1 MAEDNA
7 GFSPLDPLG
16 PEYGS
21 INPVRPDIKSVTPF
35 EGERLRDAPI
45 NFPEPKYYP
54 IMPGVDLD
62 NPSQA
67 IRKNVVGSPG
77 NPPSKKGT
85 FEELK
90 KANVA
95 FLKSRVATSADPN
108 QYGKIYSYDAGPSG
122 NAFYKRYMAYGAE
135 KFDEIGFSP
144 LRDNEALFNS
154 RTTRMDD
161 FKRMMTHSFI
171 PLFSNGF
178 TSGPKSF
185 MKMLS
190 GDFTSSDL
198 QDAQAYEEAA
208 AIGQS
213 SKGGVFGFTNNL
225 MMNFAYTA
233 GIISEAVLE
242 EVGGV
247 ILAPVTGGA
256 SLFAATA
263 NNARK
268 VGKIGSALGAA
279 VDGMKAVR
287 STISNLGD
295 LRYARNFKNTVEK
308 LSTTTLGRIAN
319 PLENTL
325 EAISGIRKIKATDN
339 ISSLAQISKTAGGL
353 YRDARNI
360 NMALSEARLE
370 AGMVENKV
378 YDELYNQFY
387 EANDRA
393 PSNAEQSAMI
403 KQSKDAATNTLFW
416 NAGIIYA
423 SNKITFDNITGPRGG
438 LRNFVKS
445 TTDDVMSVGGGKFG
459 NLGKIVYDKVDEVFT
474 FEGNNIKE
482 LAKSWWKNP
491 GFKTAAKTVGYLK
504 ANFTEGLQENLQEVI
519 AGANEKYYIET
530 FNSRGRRA
538 SEYSKGLAGYAEKS
552 QGDYFAEELGAQIST
567 QGLETFASGFLMG
580 TLASPLNNAVPFFT
594 HGYNRMFNKD
604 EFQKYKDMKTEVT
617 TGIVEKLNNID
628 INSFLKSKEF
638 SYGTQDILASIKK
651 NGTKKEAMDAEMESL
666 IKATGT
672 MVRTNTVDVFTDKLK
687 TYTEMTDEE
696 LVDAIKGITID
707 EAPKYRQRV
716 FNSIERIERIKDRY
730 DYYTDKMPNPINPEE
745 LESMDKS
752 SKEYMDRVT
761 LYHAWNLAVENA
773 VFFNE
778 AFEDTSKRMVD
789 IQQNFLNNTTLKKTG
804 QREMNLLFRPDTIIE
819 EVDILEN
826 ELKALEGMETKSPAV
841 QKQIQQKK
849 KAIDSYKEFYAKQQM
864 FNLFFN
870 RGDYYDIIKARL
882 KKELKREPTEAE
894 LDEAFNSEIGKIDD
908 QTKAEE
914 VTSDLRVAFYDYMKN
929 VAAANEDTVFDDN
942 LEKGF
947 AALLDHYK
955 LGQESRS
962 MVEYIN
968 TLHNPKSFFEVANRN
983 SAWMQQLYKNRV
995 KYYEAM
1001 VKAEINSVED
1011 NALLNALADKGIF
1024 VSLEDFAKWQEDRT
1038 APTEFFDN
1046 VNKKVYT
1053 QGTDEY
1059 ATYYELFRQAEEL
1072 KDETTDVTT
1081 TVLQK
1086 ELQDNLEALQV
1097 QREQE
1102 IESLPATEVE
1112 TERVPIQR
1120 PEGSK
1125 TMGLKNVFEDMQDGD
1140 YVEVTRKQKKQLVKE
1155 IYYRDGDTL
1164 VVGDKG
1170 GEVVDLEK
1178 SKFRVVKAS
1187 KYRVEMQADPAQV
1200 EAINTEY
1207 DQLEEQLKAESP
1219 VQLPT
1224 DSEGN
1229 IAERITDETLLS
1241 EYPMEIYNQLSD
1253 IYGQMQV
1260 DNGVDITSIPI
1271 DQYEQEFFNWVKTS
1285 PQAKEVIDA
1294 YNNSLSPAPVEV
1306 APTSPELQKEI
1317 DKINERREKE
1327 LEDNKDRLD
1336 DLWMIG
1342 STDTIGERINAKYN
1356 EEIDAL
1362 KKATPTATPISD
1374 IEAKKAD
1381 IERRRQEELKNNIY
1395 PATKIGSNRDKY
1407 GRGQDIYEINGE
1419 NYFVDYKK
1427 GEKIPTIYKEN
1438 PDKINAKYDAEIAAL
1453 EGQVEEPITDWAD
1466 IISKATE
1473 RELDAIIDQIDKA
1486 DQMTPELLDLITNKR
1501 QEYAIKNSKKGD
1513 LLIAKKDVFYKNKS
1527 GENAIFTSAFSTA
1540 VITKV
1545 DEKTGKISIKPLGAD
1560 TEITLSINEINAKF
1574 NLKETVDTPEIVV
1587 ASMKITD
1594 EDKSN
1599 IAESSDNVDSFAN
1612 NASKHEE
1619 IHGRVESKDV
1629 TIEDLDDDVLND
1641 LEC

>member
-1 MAEDNA
+1 MAEDNT

-16 PEYGS
+16 SEYGG
-21 INPVRPDIKSVTPF
+21 INPIRPDIKSVTPF

-161 FKRMMTHSFI
+161 FKRMMTHSFV

-198 QDAQAYEEAA
+198 EDAQAYEEAA

-233 GIISEAVLE
+233 GIMSEAVLE
-242 EVGGV
+242 EVGGAL
-247 ILAPVTGGA
+247 LAPLTGGA

-268 VGKIGSALGAA
+268 AAKIGSALGAA
-279 VDGMKAVR
+279 ADGMKAVR
-287 STISNLGD
+287 STISNLSD

-325 EAISGIRKIKATDN
+325 EALSGIRKIKATDN

-416 NAGIIYA
+416 NAGLIYA

-459 NLGKIVYDKVDEVFT
+459 NLGKIVYNKVDEAFT

-491 GFKTAAKTVGYLK
+491 GFKTTTKTIGYLK

-519 AGANEKYYIET
+519 AGANEKYYIES

-538 SEYSKGLAGYAEKS
+538 NEYSKGLAGYTEKS
-552 QGDYFAEELGAQIST
+552 QGDYFAEELGAQVSM

-761 LYHAWNLAVENA
+761 LYNGWNLAVENA

-778 AFEDTSKRMVD
+778 AFEDTSKRMVE
-789 IQQNFLNNTTLKKTG
+789 IQQDFLNNTTLKKTG

-826 ELKALEGMETKSPAV
+826 ELKALEGMEAKSPAV

-870 RGDYYDIIKARL
+870 RGDYYDIIKSRL

-914 VTSDLRVAFYDYMKN
+914 VTSDLRVAFYQYMKN

-947 AALLDHYK
+947 IKLLDHYK

-1024 VSLEDFAKWQEDRT
+1024 VSLEDFAKWQADRT

-1059 ATYYELFRQAEEL
+1059 YTYYELFKQAEEL

-1097 QREQE
+1097 EREQE

-1112 TERVPIQR
+1112 TERVPVPR
-1120 PEGSK
+1120 PEGSR

-1140 YVEVTRKQKKQLVKE
+1140 YVEITRKQKKQLVKE

-1187 KYRVEMQADPAQV
+1187 KYRVEIQADPAQV
-1200 EAINTEY
+1200 EAINTKY
-1207 DQLEEQLKAESP
+1207 DELEEQLKAEAS
-1219 VQLPT
+1219 VELPT

-1229 IAERITDETLLS
+1229 VAEKITDETLLS
-1241 EYPMEIYNQLSD
+1241 EYPPEIYNQLSD

-1271 DQYEQEFFNWVKTS
+1271 DQYEQEFYDWIKSS
-1285 PQAKEVIDA
+1285 PQAKEVIDS
-1294 YNNSLSPAPVEV
+1294 YNNSLSPAPVET
-1306 APTSPELQKEI
+1306 APVSTELQKEI
-1317 DKINERREKE
+1317 DKINERREKD

-1336 DLWMIG
+1336 DLWLIG

-1362 KKATPTATPISD
+1362 KKATPTAAPVSD
-1374 IEAKKAD
+1374 ATKKAD
-1381 IERRRQEELKNNIY
+1381 ILERKKKSFSRRSNGMPAISFNYSTDSGQTGTYYAPDGTSSPVDAPTEKEVKQKLNDLYNAEL
-1395 PATKIGSNRDKY
+1395 
-1407 GRGQDIYEINGE
+1407 
-1419 NYFVDYKK
+1419 
-1427 GEKIPTIYKEN
+1427 
-1438 PDKINAKYDAEIAAL
+1438 AAL
-1453 EGQVEEPITDWAD
+1453 EGQVEEPTTDWAD

-1473 RELDAIIDQIDKA
+1473 RELDAIIDQIDKV

-1545 DEKTGKISIKPLGAD
+1545 DEKAGKISIKPLGAD

-1594 EDKSN
+1594 QDKSN

-1612 NASKHEE
+1612 NAAKHEE
-1619 IHGRVESKDV
+1619 IQGRVESKDV

>member
-1 MAEDNA
+1 MAEDNT

-16 PEYGS
+16 SEYGG
-21 INPVRPDIKSVTPF
+21 INPIRPDIKSVTPF

-161 FKRMMTHSFI
+161 FKRMMTHSFV
-171 PLFSNGF
+171 PLFANGF

-198 QDAQAYEEAA
+198 EDAQAYEEAA

-242 EVGGV
+242 EVGGAL
-247 ILAPVTGGA
+247 LAPVTGGA

-268 VGKIGSALGAA
+268 VGKLGSALGAA

-287 STISNLGD
+287 STISNLSD

-393 PSNAEQSAMI
+393 PSNAEQSAMV
-403 KQSKDAATNTLFW
+403 KQSKDAATDTLLK
-416 NAGIIYA
+416 NATLIYA

-459 NLGKIVYDKVDEVFT
+459 NLGKIVYDNAAKSFS
-474 FEGNNIKE
+474 FEANNIKN

-504 ANFTEGLQENLQEVI
+504 ANFAEGMQENLQEVI
-519 AGANEKYYIET
+519 AGANEKYYIES

-538 SEYSKGLAGYAEKS
+538 SEYTNGLASYAEKS
-552 QGDYFAEELGAQIST
+552 KGDYYAEELGAQVSM

-604 EFQKYKDMKTEVT
+604 EFQKYKDMKTRVT
-617 TGIVEKLNNID
+617 TGIVEELNNID
-628 INSFLKSKEF
+628 VNSFLKSKQF

-651 NGTKKEAMDAEMESL
+651 KGTKKEAMDAEMESL

-687 TYTEMTDEE
+687 AYTEMTDKE
-696 LVDAIKGITID
+696 LADAIGGITED

-761 LYHAWNLAVENA
+761 LYHAWNLSVENA

-778 AFEDTSKRMVD
+778 AFEDTSKRLVD

-819 EVDILEN
+819 EVDLLEN
-826 ELKALEGMETKSPAV
+826 ELKALEGMESKSPAV

-849 KAIDSYKEFYAKQQM
+849 KAIDSYKDFYAKQQM

-894 LDEAFNSEIGKIDD
+894 LDEAFNSELGKIDD

-914 VTSDLRVAFYDYMKN
+914 VTSDLRVAFFQYMKN

-947 AALLDHYK
+947 TLLLDHYK

-1011 NALLNALADKGIF
+1011 NALLNTLADQGIF
-1024 VSLEDFAKWQEDRT
+1024 VSLEDFAKWQADRT

-1053 QGTDEY
+1053 QGTEEY
-1059 ATYYELFRQAEEL
+1059 NTYYELFKQAEEL

-1097 QREQE
+1097 EREQE
-1102 IESLPATEVE
+1102 IESLPTTEVE
-1112 TERVPIQR
+1112 TERVPIPR
-1120 PEGSK
+1120 PEGSR

-1200 EAINTEY
+1200 EAINTKY
-1207 DQLEEQLKAESP
+1207 DELEEQLKAEAP
-1219 VQLPT
+1219 VQLPAT
-1224 DSEGN
+1224 SEGE

-1253 IYGQMQV
+1253 LYGQIQV

-1271 DQYEQEFFNWVKTS
+1271 DQYEQDFYNWIKSS
-1285 PQAKEVIDA
+1285 PEAKQVIDA
-1294 YNNSLSPAPVEV
+1294 YNDSLSPAQP
-1306 APTSPELQKEI
+1306 APTEVP
-1317 DKINERREKE
+1317 
-1327 LEDNKDRLD
+1327 
-1336 DLWMIG
+1336 
-1342 STDTIGERINAKYN
+1342 TDT
-1356 EEIDAL
+1356 
-1362 KKATPTATPISD
+1362 
-1374 IEAKKAD
+1374 KAD
-1381 IERRRQEELKNNIY
+1381 IEKRKKEALRPKTKNNPNGYETIKINKERTDYYYYYENPSDKGDFEGMRTSSKEELLKQIE
-1395 PATKIGSNRDKY
+1395 DKFN
-1407 GRGQDIYEINGE
+1407 EE
-1419 NYFVDYKK
+1419 L
-1427 GEKIPTIYKEN
+1427 
-1438 PDKINAKYDAEIAAL
+1438 AAL
-1453 EGQVEEPITDWAD
+1453 ETVEEQPTTDWAD

-1473 RELDAIIDQIDKA
+1473 KELDAIIDQIDKV

-1513 LLIAKKDVFYKNKS
+1513 QLIAKKDVFYKNKS
-1527 GENAIFTSAFSTA
+1527 GENAIFTSAFYTA
-1540 VITKV
+1540 VITNV

-1574 NLKETVDTPEIVV
+1574 NLKETVETPEIVV

-1594 EDKSN
+1594 QDKSN

-1612 NASKHEE
+1612 NATKHEE
-1619 IHGRVESKDV
+1619 IQGRVESKDV
-1629 TIEDLDDDVLND
+1629 TIEDLDNDVLND